1 MDIKKIIAK
10 LPTGFVE
17 DAAGMDGDALRA
29 AIIKAETSVRETE
42 REMGQDEKLSGAREI
57 VKDIVGGYN
66 DAKKAQR
73 AKIAYSLHL
82 LEERGE
88 LGRGENVVEV
98 EENASAPSKGTGAKG
113 KGIKR
118 SAA

>member
-10 LPTGFVE
+10 LPVGYLE
-17 DAAGMDGDALRA
+17 DSAGMDGAALRA
-29 AIIKAETSVRETE
+29 EIIKAETSLREVDTAQ
-42 REMGQDEKLSGAREI
+42 RADEKLAGAREI

-88 LGRGENVVEV
+88 LGVGE
-98 EENASAPSKGTGAKG
+98 GGG
-113 KGIKR
+113 G
-118 SAA
+118 

>member
-1 MDIKKIIAK
+1 MDIKKVIAK
-10 LPTGFVE
+10 LPVGFLD
-17 DAAGMDGDALRA
+17 DAAGMDGNRLRA
-29 AIIKAETSVRETE
+29 EIIKAETSLREVANA
-42 REMGQDEKLSGAREI
+42 QKNDDKLNGAREI

-88 LGRGENVVEV
+88 LGTGETVDEGTNKALRPEGARADHG
-98 EENASAPSKGTGAKG
+98 AS
-113 KGIKR
+113 
-118 SAA
+118 

>member
-17 DAAGMDGDALRA
+17 EAAGMDGDALRA
-29 AIIKAETSVRETE
+29 AIVRAEELVRETE
-42 REMGQDEKLSGAREI
+42 REQGQDEKLQGAREI
-57 VKDIVGGYN
+57 VRDIMGGYN
-66 DAKKAQR
+66 DAKRAQR

-88 LGRGENVVEV
+88 SGVGR
-98 EENASAPSKGTGAKG
+98 
-113 KGIKR
+113 
-118 SAA
+118 

>member
-88 LGRGENVVEV
+88 LGVGESVG
-98 EENASAPSKGTGAKG
+98 SAGTPSKGKGAKSS
-113 KGIKR
+113 KR
-118 SAA
+118 GAA